1 MAFNKIFTNVLTK
14 TEMGRYAIFISAIT
28 TIFTYSTLGFPA
40 ALNRFTVSYKERKQ
54 LENLKN
60 FLTTGFIIFLTAEL
74 TITSILIIL
83 YYTTGFTPKFLNI
96 EPYIITLIIVS
107 LVAITQI
114 FSTMCYVIAS
124 ALQNSRYYAI
134 IMIMRVFLQIP
145 FGFLFVVFLNLG
157 VFGLILGLL
166 LSEFIVA
173 LYSFYY
179 LVKDVGIGK
188 FSWKEGKA
196 MLSFSVPGYIAA
208 IFISSF
214 DLGLKVFV
222 DYVFPVEGKEIIAL
236 YQYGALAV
244 VNILLVAGNLF
255 RVVYR
260 PIIFKYFEQKRNR
273 EIQTLTI
280 TISKLF
286 TITIVF
292 SAIFLFAFSPLLIPF
307 LTKSSYLSSISV
319 IPILMLS
326 TIIGYLRTLIT
337 YGHTLYYKNYWNAI
351 AAITA
356 IIISAILGYFII
368 PTLGLIGLGLVYLSL
383 TSIQFF
389 ILFFVSQHYFKVKFE
404 IKLIIKILVLCGV
417 SIGTGIIF
425 NVTIFS
431 FSEYSLIYS
440 FLLSSF
446 IYIIGIFPLKLVGKK
461 DIDFLKSVIKTYI
474 NIIKSKNSL
483 EKKNSKKRIEIKDE
497 I

>member
-1 MAFNKIFTNVLTK
+1 
-14 TEMGRYAIFISAIT
+14 MGRYAIFISAIT

-40 ALNRFTVSYKERKQ
+40 ALNRFTVTYKERKQ
-54 LENLKN
+54 LEKLKN
-60 FLTTGFIIFLTAEL
+60 FLFTGFIIFLVVEL
-74 TITSILIIL
+74 TITVTLVLL
-83 YYTTGFTPKFLNI
+83 YYTIGFTPNFLNI
-96 EPYIITLIIVS
+96 EPYFLTLIIVS

-157 VFGLILGLL
+157 VFGLVLGLL

-179 LVKDVGIGK
+179 LMKDVGIGK

-260 PIIFKYFEQKRNR
+260 PIIFKYFEQKKNR

-292 SAIFLFAFSPLLIPF
+292 SAIFLFALSPLLIPF

-337 YGHTLYYKNYWNAI
+337 YGHTLYWNAI

-356 IIISAILGYFII
+356 IIISAIIGYFII

-425 NVTIFS
+425 NATIFS
-431 FSEYSLIYS
+431 SSEYSLIYS
-440 FLLSSF
+440 FLLSSL
-446 IYIIGIFPLKLVGKK
+446 IYIIGIFPLRLIGKK

-474 NIIKSKNSL
+474 NIIKSKNSI
-483 EKKNSKKRIEIKDE
+483 EKKNSKKRIDIKDE